1 MSTLISDYQANADR
15 FGAIVDAAGDTDWT
29 AQSPCDDWTAAGV
42 VDHVVDTQ
50 RDFLEQRGAD
60 LGPRPTGPAPE
71 VWAAHQDAMRRVT
84 KDEDF
89 VSHEYD
95 GYFGRTSV
103 EDTLANFYGFD
114 LLVHRWDLGTA
125 LGQDVTWT
133 DAELDRVEQLIEASG
148 DNLYLEGVCKQAID
162 VPDDASRQVKLLGR
176 LGRCA

>member
-1 MSTLISDYQANADR
+1 MRTLIAEYQTHADR
-15 FGAIVDAAGDTDWT
+15 FGAVIESADGVDWSAP
-29 AQSPCDDWTAAGV
+29 SPCDGWSAIDV
-42 VDHVVDTQ
+42 LDHVVDTQ
-50 RDFLEQRGAD
+50 RDFLQRQGVD
-60 LGPRPTGPAPE
+60 LGPRPTGAPE
-71 VWAAHQDAMRRVT
+71 AVWSAHRKVVDEVVT
-84 KDEDF
+84 DDDF
-89 VSHEYD
+89 VTTEYD

-103 EDTLANFYGFD
+103 EDTLSNFFGFD

-133 DAELDRVEQLIEASG
+133 DVELDRVEQLIEASG